1 MTAPSAP
8 RAKWLDFVP
17 VISLAVVLAGMLL
30 ASGGYIGQLK
40 ENTRRI
46 EQLETEARAD
56 AKARTEM
63 LQQLDLR
70 LARIEVKLEMMVPA
84 ADKGKEP

>member
-1 MTAPSAP
+1 MTTPAPARS
-8 RAKWLDFVP
+8 KWLDFIP
-17 VISLAVVLAGMLL
+17 AISLAIMLAGSLL
-30 ASGGYIGQLK
+30 LGGGYISQLK

-46 EQLETEARAD
+46 DAMEAEARSE
-56 AKARTEM
+56 AKMRTEM

-84 ADKGKEP
+84 KDRAP

>member
-1 MTAPSAP
+1 MTTPAPP
-8 RAKWLDFVP
+8 RAKWLDFLP
-17 VISLAVVLAGMLL
+17 VISLAVVLAGILI
-30 ASGGYIGQLK
+30 AGGGYITQLK

-46 EQLETEARAD
+46 DQLEVEARAD

-70 LARIEVKLEMMVPA
+70 LARIEVKLEMMVPPK
-84 ADKGKEP
+84 DKAR

>member
-1 MTAPSAP
+1 VTASVAP
-8 RAKWLDFVP
+8 RAKWLDFIP
-17 VISLAVVLAGMLL
+17 VISLAVVLAGMLI

-46 EQLETEARAD
+46 DKMEVEARAE

-70 LARIEVKLEMMVPA
+70 LARIEVKLEMMVPEK
-84 ADKGKEP
+84 DKAR